1 MDLDNLLVLEDRE
14 IGDGGE
20 SLLETAFP
28 ESFYVVGAD
37 GGYLTTPNNFEI
49 FQRAVDLLDEGMS
62 PEDPEFRAEL
72 DSLLEDADELSQE
85 DYDEAYEKSLIEEE
99 DDYDEDREER
109 WREDEDE

>member
-14 IGDGGE
+14 IGESGE

-28 ESFYVVGAD
+28 ETFYVVGAD

-62 PEDPEFRAEL
+62 PDDPEFRAEL

-99 DDYDEDREER
+99 EEYDEDREER
-109 WREDEDE
+109 WREDDE